1 MNKNNTNK
9 FKEFFA
15 TSWAI
20 DNKNSIYVLV
30 ILITIIGYLSYLK
43 VPKEQFP
50 DIVIPTILVTTP
62 YPGTS
67 PSDMENLVSRP
78 IEKEIKSLSGVKKV
92 TSSSIQDFSSVA
104 VEFNTDVD
112 VKEAKQRVKDAV
124 DKAKSKLPNNLP
136 TDPNVMEIDFSEIP
150 IMYIQVSGNFP
161 LSRLKHYADI
171 IQDNVEELKEI
182 TRADIIGAL
191 EREIQ
196 INVDIHKMLVAG
208 ISLNDID
215 RAIMQENMT
224 ISAGNIDVGDMKRT
238 MRVVGQFKSI
248 DELQQIVIKSGFGG
262 SIYLRDIAEIKD
274 SFKDQESFSRLNG
287 KNVITVSIIK
297 KSGQNLIDAADKI
310 KEIIETKIKPQLPN
324 EVQISVTGD
333 MSRYTRNSLSEL
345 INSIIM
351 GFLLVSIVLMF
362 FMGIQNAVFVG
373 LAVPL
378 SMGIAFMIMPVIGFS
393 MNMIVM
399 FGFVFAL
406 GIVVDDAIVII
417 ENTHRLHQK
426 IPDIKIAAKMAAGE
440 VFLPIFSGTLTTL
453 APFFPLAFWPGIVG
467 QFMHYMPVTLIIT
480 LFASLFV
487 AYVFNPVFAV
497 DFMRDQ
503 KSVMNA
509 KKRKKVITNGLVMF
523 AIGGVFHLL
532 RWHGMGNFMIII
544 SSLYMLHT
552 FFTKKLTDGFQTK
565 VWPVFSNWYERQ
577 LRYFLV
583 GSRPRNLLI
592 GVIGLF
598 GLTIVLVGVAKPKV
612 VFFPENEPNTINVF
626 IEMPVGTNQT
636 VTDSMAM
643 LVERRVNQALGENNP
658 LVESIIANVA
668 AGAGDGTSFDRS
680 VQSHKAKVSINFV
693 EHKFREG
700 QSTELYLDKI
710 RESIKDIPGAIFSV
724 QKNKMG
730 PPTGKPLSIEISG
743 EYIETLVSDAF
754 AFKNHLDSL
763 QISGVEELKI
773 DFQVSKPEIIVE
785 IDRERAMREGISTAQ
800 VGLEL
805 RTAIYGKETS
815 KYKEGEDEY
824 PIQIRY
830 SEEQRSN
837 VENLMNTKI
846 SYRDMASG
854 QFRQIPLS
862 AVAQIKY
869 KNSYGG
875 INRKNNKRV
884 ITISSEVLSGFTPSQ
899 VMASVK
905 TQIDKYPFHEGIKA
919 DITGEREDQKD
930 ATSFLLTAMVIAVG
944 IIFFILITQFNS
956 IGKTLI
962 ILSEVF
968 FSIVGVLLGI
978 IIFGMSISIV
988 MTGLGVV
995 ALGGIVI
1002 RNGILI
1008 VEYIDELRKK
1018 GHRTIDAIALAGKN
1032 RFTPVLLTAI
1042 STILGLIPLAI
1053 GMDINFATLFT
1064 ELNPHISFGGD
1075 NVMFWKNLSWTIIFG
1090 LTFASFLT
1098 LILVPTMYLI
1108 WLKMKISL
1116 SRAKSNRRYR
1126 KLHQ

>member
-1 MNKNNTNK
+1 MNKNNTNR

-20 DNKNSIYVLV
+20 DNKNSMYVLV

-78 IEKEIKSLSGVKKV
+78 IEKEIKSLTGVKKV
-92 TSSSIQDFSSVA
+92 TSNSIQDFSSVA
-104 VEFNTDVD
+104 VEFNTGIDIKD
-112 VKEAKQRVKDAV
+112 AKQRVKDAV

-136 TDPNVMEIDFSEIP
+136 SDPNVMEIDFSEIP
-150 IMYIQVSGNFP
+150 IMYIQVSGNYP
-161 LSRLKHYADI
+161 LSRLKQYAEV

-196 INVDIHKMLVAG
+196 VNVDIHKMHAAG
-208 ISLNDID
+208 ITLNDID

-224 ISAGNIDVGDMKRT
+224 VSAGNINIGTMKRT
-238 MRVVGQFKSI
+238 MRVVGQFTSI
-248 DELQQIVIKSGFGG
+248 DQLNQIVIKSGFGG

-274 SFKDQESFSRLNG
+274 SHKEQESFSRLNG
-287 KNVITVSIIK
+287 KNVITVSVIK

-310 KEIIETKIKPQLPN
+310 KEILETKIKPQLPN
-324 EVQISVTGD
+324 EVQVSVTGD
-333 MSRYTRNSLSEL
+333 MSRYTRNSLNEL

-351 GFLLVSIVLMF
+351 GFILVSIVLMF

-378 SMGIAFMIMPVIGFS
+378 SMCIAFMLMPIIGFS

-406 GIVVDDAIVII
+406 GIVVDDAIVVI
-417 ENTHRLHQK
+417 ENTHRIHQK

-497 DFMRDQ
+497 DFMREQ
-503 KSVMNA
+503 KGVMNA
-509 KKRKKVITNGLVMF
+509 KKRKKVLTNGIVMF
-523 AIGGVFHLL
+523 ALGGLFHLL
-532 RWHGMGNFMIII
+532 SWHGMGNLMIII
-544 SSLYMLHT
+544 SSLYLLHT
-552 FFTKKLTDGFQTK
+552 FYTKKITDNFQTK
-565 VWPVFSNWYERQ
+565 LWPKFSNWYEHQ
-577 LRYFLV
+577 IRYFLV
-583 GSRPRNLLI
+583 GKRPRNLLI
-592 GVIGLF
+592 GIVGLF
-598 GLTIVLVGVAKPKV
+598 VVTIALVVITKPKV
-612 VFFPENEPNTINVF
+612 LFFPENEPNNINVF
-626 IEMPVGTNQT
+626 IEMPIGTNQT
-636 VTDSMAM
+636 ATDSMAM
-643 LVERRVNQALGENNP
+643 LVEKRVNIALGENNP
-658 LVESIIANVA
+658 LVESIITNVA

-680 VQSHKAKVSINFV
+680 VQSHKAKVTINFV

-700 QSTELYLDKI
+700 QHTDIYIDKI
-710 RESIKDIPGAIFSV
+710 REVIKDIPGANFSV

-730 PPTGKPLSIEISG
+730 PPTGKPLNIEISG
-743 EYIETLVSDAF
+743 EDIEVLVADAIT
-754 AFKNHLDSL
+754 FKNYLDSL
-763 QISGVEELKI
+763 QVPGVEELKM

-805 RTAIYGKETS
+805 RSAIYGKETS

-846 SYRDMASG
+846 SYRDMATG

-862 AVAQIKY
+862 AVSQVKY

-875 INRKNNKRV
+875 INRKNHKRV
-884 ITISSEVLSGFTPSQ
+884 ITISSEVLSGYTPAQ
-899 VMASVK
+899 VMTSVK
-905 TQIDKYPFHEGIKA
+905 KYIDSYPFHEGIKA

-930 ATSFLLTAMVIAVG
+930 AMSFLLTAMVIAVG

-956 IGKTLI
+956 IGKTFI

-968 FSIVGVLLGI
+968 FSIIGVLLGI
-978 IIFGMSISIV
+978 IIFRMSISIV

-1053 GMDINFATLFT
+1053 GMDINFATLLT

-1075 NVMFWKNLSWTIIFG
+1075 NVMFWKNLSWTIVFG

-1098 LILVPTMYLI
+1098 LILVPVMYLI
-1108 WLKMKISL
+1108 WLKMKVSL